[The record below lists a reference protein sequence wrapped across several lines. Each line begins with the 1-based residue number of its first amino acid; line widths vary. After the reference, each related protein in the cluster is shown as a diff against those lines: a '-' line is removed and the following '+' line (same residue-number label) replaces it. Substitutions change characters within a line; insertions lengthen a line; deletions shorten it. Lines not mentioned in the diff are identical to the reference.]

1 MLRQILEDYRK
12 QQFNKDKGD
21 AFERLV
27 CAWLKCDPQ
36 YQSIFSDVWLWK
48 DWPQRKE
55 QGYALP
61 DTGIDLVAK
70 FREGETYCAIQCKFY
85 DSPVAM
91 SDLGNF
97 FTLSGKGGFSQRI
110 IVATAPLT
118 KHAADA
124 LEGQTIPVSL
134 ITLEDMEEAPI
145 DWTAFS
151 LDKPDE
157 LKCSTVKKTPRPHQ
171 EEALEAVLKGFEA
184 HDRGKLIMACGT
196 GKTYTSLVIA
206 QKMVKPGGTV
216 LFLVPSISLLSQTLR
231 AWTADASI
239 PLRCFA
245 VCSDSKASRNEEDMR
260 ISEMAYPSTTN
271 PHKLAKAFEATQ
283 DNTALTVIFSTYQ
296 SIDVVHQAQAAAGF
310 TFDLIICDEAH
321 RTAGYTAKD
330 EDHSAFVK
338 VHDDSHIRGKK
349 RLYMT
354 ATPRI
359 YAEASKDRAKDLGTE
374 VFSMDDPQ
382 KFGPLFHRLRFDEAV
397 RRDLLS
403 DYKVLIIAVD
413 ERHVNLSLQSRIGDS
428 GDELNLDDAVKIV
441 GCWTGL
447 GKRLAEDDKADVAS
461 DPKPMRT
468 ALAFAGNIKHS
479 KLVAKEFSRIADE
492 LGGKVN
498 LPRLFAEHVDGT
510 MNVVERNQKLSW
522 LKANAASEE
531 NECRILTNAKCL
543 SEGVDV
549 PALDCAIFLNPRDSV
564 VDVVQSVGRVMR
576 KAPGKKYG
584 YVILPIGIAMGA
596 SPENALNN
604 NKKYRTVWQVLNALR
619 AHDDRLDN
627 QFAKIDLTG
636 KSNGVV
642 QIIGVGGDG
651 EDKQDRIPGEWLT
664 LPLVSQEFG
673 EWQDAIYGK
682 IVHKCGDRQYWETW
696 AKDIASIAERHQMR
710 IRTMLEHPT
719 DEQRDAFDTFIDG
732 LRRNLNPSIDRE
744 QAVEMLAQHVITKP
758 VFDALF
764 EGYAFTEHNPVSQSM
779 QGILDVLKGQALE
792 KDLDALEGFYAS
804 IRERVK
810 GVDDPTARQKLIVEL
825 YDKFFKAAFP
835 KMVERLGIV
844 YTPVEV
850 VDFIIRSADKALQ
863 EHFGCSLKDEG
874 IHILDPFT
882 GTGTFPVRMMES
894 GLIPP
899 DMLTLK
905 YRYELHANEIVLLAY
920 YIAAINIEEAYHRV
934 TGKPYQPFPGI
945 CLTDTF
951 QMNENDGKIDIGLPE
966 NAERVEE
973 QKRRDIRVIVGNPPY
988 SVGQNNANDN
998 NQNLKYPNLD
1008 ARIETTYVAHST
1020 ATNKNSLYD
1029 SYIRAFRWASDRIG
1043 NKGVLCFVTNGAW
1056 LDSNTADGFRH
1067 ELEKEFSAVY
1077 VFNLRGNQ
1085 RTSGELSR
1093 REGGKIFGSGSRT
1106 PVAITLLIKKP
1117 GHTGKAQIFYH
1128 DIGDYLTREEKLHKV
1143 ETFADY
1149 AALPWEQLHPNE
1161 YNDWINQRCGDFND
1175 FVPLNDGDVAIF
1187 CMRSG
1192 GLKTNRDAWCYNFSN
1207 ELLQQKI
1214 KGMIDFYNQQVSL
1227 YGEECRKSGKNAESI
1242 VDKLIDTNPYKIK
1255 WNRSLRNDLC
1265 KVKRADFIL
1274 SHVYK
1279 GIYRPY
1285 TKQMVYF
1292 DRQFNDMVYRQPSLF
1307 PTANHNNL
1315 VIQVTGIG
1323 INKDFS
1329 CLVVDSLPDVQTFAN
1344 GQCFPLYYYEKN
1356 EPKGK
1361 AVEQGSLIPQK
1372 SKPKQLG
1379 LPMPKPVTEEY
1390 TRKDAITDAALEHF
1404 QTHYE
1409 DDTIGKEDLFYYVY
1423 GILHSPVYRER
1434 YAADLKKMLPRVPL
1448 APDFWGF
1455 SKAGR
1460 ELAHWHLDYEQVEPW
1475 PVEEERKPQGD
1486 MDDFTYYHVEKMR
1499 FPKKGERG
1507 TIIYNGNITF
1517 KGIPLDAYDY
1527 VVNGKSALDWI
1538 MERYAIT
1545 IDKDS
1550 GIRNDPNDWCRE
1562 HNDPTYIYN
1571 LVKRIIRVS
1580 LETNRIVAGLPDIDG
1595 EGK

>member
-1 MLRQILEDYRK
+1 M
-12 QQFNKDKGD
+12 
-21 AFERLV
+21 
-27 CAWLKCDPQ
+27 
-36 YQSIFSDVWLWK
+36 
-48 DWPQRKE
+48 
-55 QGYALP
+55 
-61 DTGIDLVAK
+61 
-70 FREGETYCAIQCKFY
+70 
-85 DSPVAM
+85 
-91 SDLGNF
+91 
-97 FTLSGKGGFSQRI
+97 
-110 IVATAPLT
+110 
-118 KHAADA
+118 
-124 LEGQTIPVSL
+124 
-134 ITLEDMEEAPI
+134 
-145 DWTAFS
+145 
-151 LDKPDE
+151 
-157 LKCSTVKKTPRPHQ
+157 
-171 EEALEAVLKGFEA
+171 
-184 HDRGKLIMACGT
+184 
-196 GKTYTSLVIA
+196 
-206 QKMVKPGGTV
+206 
-216 LFLVPSISLLSQTLR
+216 
-231 AWTADASI
+231 
-239 PLRCFA
+239 
-245 VCSDSKASRNEEDMR
+245 
-260 ISEMAYPSTTN
+260 
-271 PHKLAKAFEATQ
+271 
-283 DNTALTVIFSTYQ
+283 
-296 SIDVVHQAQAAAGF
+296 
-310 TFDLIICDEAH
+310 
-321 RTAGYTAKD
+321 
-330 EDHSAFVK
+330 
-338 VHDDSHIRGKK
+338 
-349 RLYMT
+349 
-354 ATPRI
+354 
-359 YAEASKDRAKDLGTE
+359 
-374 VFSMDDPQ
+374 
-382 KFGPLFHRLRFDEAV
+382 
-397 RRDLLS
+397 
-403 DYKVLIIAVD
+403 
-413 ERHVNLSLQSRIGDS
+413 
-428 GDELNLDDAVKIV
+428 
-441 GCWTGL
+441 
-447 GKRLAEDDKADVAS
+447 
-461 DPKPMRT
+461 
-468 ALAFAGNIKHS
+468 
-479 KLVAKEFSRIADE
+479 VAKEFSRIADE
-492 LGGKVN
+492 LGEKVK

-522 LKANAASEE
+522 LKANATSEE

-642 QIIGVGGDG
+642 QVIGVGGDG
-651 EDKQDRIPGEWLT
+651 EEKKDRIPNEWLS
-664 LPLVSQEFG
+664 LPVASKEFG

-710 IRTMLEHPT
+710 IRTMLEQPT
-719 DEQRDAFDTFIDG
+719 DEQQTAFDTFIEG
-732 LRRNLNPSIDRE
+732 LRRNLNPSIGRE
-744 QAVEMLAQHVITKP
+744 QAIEMLAQHVITKP

-804 IRERVK
+804 IRERVN
-810 GVDDPTARQKLIVEL
+810 GVKDPTARQKLIVEL

-850 VDFIIRSADKALQ
+850 VDFIILSADKALQ

-874 IHILDPFT
+874 VHILDPFT

-951 QMNENDGKIDIGLPE
+951 QLNETDGKIDIGLPE
-966 NAERVEE
+966 NADRVEE

-1008 ARIETTYVAHST
+1008 KRIETTYAAYST

-1056 LDSNTADGFRH
+1056 LDSNTADGFRQM
-1067 ELEKEFSAVY
+1067 LEEEFTAVY

-1093 REGGKIFGSGSRT
+1093 KEGGKIFGSGSRT
-1106 PVAITLLIKKP
+1106 PVAITLLIKSGTQAEP
-1117 GHTGKAQIFYH
+1117 ARIFYH

-1149 AALPWEQLHPNE
+1149 VAMPWEQLHPNE
-1161 YNDWINQRCGDFND
+1161 HNDWINQRCGDFDD
-1175 FVPLNDGDVAIF
+1175 FAPLNDGDAAIF

-1227 YGEECRKSGKNAESI
+1227 YGEECRKSGKNAENIIESN
-1242 VDKLIDTNPYKIK
+1242 LHKIK
-1255 WNRSLRNDLC
+1255 WTDTIKDRLHKNKKSEYTIKNIC
-1265 KVKRADFIL
+1265 KAV
-1274 SHVYK
+1274 
-1279 GIYRPY
+1279 YRPFQ
-1285 TKQMVYF
+1285 KESVYF
-1292 DRQFNDMVYRQPSLF
+1292 DSFWNERVYRQPSLF
-1307 PTANHNNL
+1307 PTANHKNL

-1329 CLVVDSLPDVQTFAN
+1329 CLVANSLPDVQTFAN
-1344 GQCFPLYYYEKN
+1344 GQCFPLYHYEKN
-1356 EPKGK
+1356 EPQSS
-1361 AVEQGSLIPQK
+1361 EQGSLFKWGESKFGEAKWSGDIP
-1372 SKPKQLG
+1372 
-1379 LPMPKPVTEEY
+1379 TY
-1390 TRKDAITDAALEHF
+1390 TRKDAITDAGLAHF

-1423 GILHSPVYRER
+1423 GILHSPKYRKK

-1448 APDFWGF
+1448 APNFWAF

-1475 PVEEERKPQGD
+1475 PVEEERKPQGEL
-1486 MDDFTYYHVEKMR
+1486 DDFTYYHVDKMR
-1499 FPKKGERG
+1499 FPKKGEKG

-1517 KGIPLDAYDY
+1517 RGIPLEAYDY

-1545 IDKDS
+1545 TDKDS

-1580 LETNRIVAGLPDIDG
+1580 LETNRIVAGLPDF
-1595 EGK
+1595 EG

>member
-1 MLRQILEDYRK
+1 
-12 QQFNKDKGD
+12 
-21 AFERLV
+21 
-27 CAWLKCDPQ
+27 
-36 YQSIFSDVWLWK
+36 
-48 DWPQRKE
+48 
-55 QGYALP
+55 
-61 DTGIDLVAK
+61 
-70 FREGETYCAIQCKFY
+70 
-85 DSPVAM
+85 
-91 SDLGNF
+91 
-97 FTLSGKGGFSQRI
+97 
-110 IVATAPLT
+110 
-118 KHAADA
+118 
-124 LEGQTIPVSL
+124 
-134 ITLEDMEEAPI
+134 
-145 DWTAFS
+145 
-151 LDKPDE
+151 
-157 LKCSTVKKTPRPHQ
+157 
-171 EEALEAVLKGFEA
+171 
-184 HDRGKLIMACGT
+184 
-196 GKTYTSLVIA
+196 
-206 QKMVKPGGTV
+206 
-216 LFLVPSISLLSQTLR
+216 
-231 AWTADASI
+231 
-239 PLRCFA
+239 
-245 VCSDSKASRNEEDMR
+245 
-260 ISEMAYPSTTN
+260 
-271 PHKLAKAFEATQ
+271 
-283 DNTALTVIFSTYQ
+283 
-296 SIDVVHQAQAAAGF
+296 
-310 TFDLIICDEAH
+310 
-321 RTAGYTAKD
+321 
-330 EDHSAFVK
+330 
-338 VHDDSHIRGKK
+338 
-349 RLYMT
+349 
-354 ATPRI
+354 
-359 YAEASKDRAKDLGTE
+359 
-374 VFSMDDPQ
+374 
-382 KFGPLFHRLRFDEAV
+382 
-397 RRDLLS
+397 
-403 DYKVLIIAVD
+403 
-413 ERHVNLSLQSRIGDS
+413 
-428 GDELNLDDAVKIV
+428 
-441 GCWTGL
+441 
-447 GKRLAEDDKADVAS
+447 
-461 DPKPMRT
+461 
-468 ALAFAGNIKHS
+468 
-479 KLVAKEFSRIADE
+479 
-492 LGGKVN
+492 
-498 LPRLFAEHVDGT
+498 

-642 QIIGVGGDG
+642 EVIGVGDDG
-651 EDKQDRIPGEWLT
+651 EEKKDRIPNEWLF
-664 LPLVSQEFG
+664 LPMASKEFG

-710 IRTMLEHPT
+710 IRTMLERPT
-719 DEQRDAFDTFIDG
+719 YEQRAAFDTFLEG

-744 QAVEMLAQHVITKP
+744 QAIEMLAQHVITKP

-810 GVDDPTARQKLIVEL
+810 GVDEPAVRQKLILEL

-863 EHFGCSLKDEG
+863 EYFGCRLKDEG
-874 IHILDPFT
+874 VHILDPFT

-899 DMLTLK
+899 DMLPLK

-966 NAERVEE
+966 NADRVEE

-1008 ARIETTYVAHST
+1008 RRIAATYAAHST
-1020 ATNKNSLYD
+1020 ATLKNSLYD

-1043 NKGVLCFVTNGAW
+1043 NKGVICFVTNGYW
-1056 LDSNTADGFRH
+1056 LDGNSADGFRH
-1067 ELEKEFSAVY
+1067 VLEKEFSSVY
-1077 VFNLRGNQ
+1077 VFNLRGGI
-1085 RTSGELSR
+1085 RGKSGDTAK
-1093 REGGKIFGSGSRT
+1093 REGQNIFNIMT
-1106 PVAITLLIKKP
+1106 QVAITLLIKKP
-1117 GHTGKAQIFYH
+1117 EHAGKAQIFYH

-1143 ETFADY
+1143 KTFADY
-1149 AALPWEQLHPNE
+1149 AVMPWEQLYPNE
-1161 YNDWINQRCGDFND
+1161 HNDWINQRCGDFDD
-1175 FVPLNDGDVAIF
+1175 FVPLNDGDNALF
-1187 CMRSG
+1187 CMRSR
-1192 GLKTNRDAWCYNFSN
+1192 GLATSRDAWCYNFSN
-1207 ELLQQKI
+1207 EQLKHNI
-1214 KGMIDFYNQQVSL
+1214 KASIDFYNS
-1227 YGEECRKSGKNAESI
+1227 E
-1242 VDKLIDTNPYKIK
+1242 VDRFQKIK
-1255 WNRSLRNDLC
+1255 QKNNEISAIDVISLDKTKFSWDRQQKQDIEKYKKYTFSMLDVRN
-1265 KVKRADFIL
+1265 
-1274 SHVYK
+1274 SS
-1279 GIYRPY
+1279 YRPFVME
-1285 TKQMVYF
+1285 KVYF
-1292 DRQFNDMVYRQPSLF
+1292 NRQLNNCVYRQPSLF
-1307 PTANHNNL
+1307 PTATHNNL
-1315 VIQVTGIG
+1315 AIVVPGIG
-1323 INKDFS
+1323 GRKGFNCI
-1329 CLVVDSLPDVQTFAN
+1329 LVNVLPDLYMQDG
-1344 GQCFPLYYYEKN
+1344 GQCFPLYHYEKN
-1356 EPKGK
+1356 EPKSS
-1361 AVEQGSLIPQK
+1361 EQGSLFK
-1372 SKPKQLG
+1372 WGESKWGEATWSLR
-1379 LPMPKPVTEEY
+1379 ESY
-1390 TRKDAITDAALEHF
+1390 TRKDAITDAGLAHF
-1404 QTHYE
+1404 QTYYE

-1423 GILHSPVYRER
+1423 GILHSPKYREK

-1448 APDFWGF
+1448 APDFWAF

-1475 PVEEERKPQGD
+1475 PVEEERKPQGEL
-1486 MDDFTYYHVEKMR
+1486 DDFTYYHVEKMR
-1499 FPKKGERG
+1499 FPKKGEKG

-1517 KGIPLDAYDY
+1517 RGIPLDAYDY

-1545 IDKDS
+1545 VDKDS

-1580 LETNRIVAGLPDIDG
+1580 LETNRIVAGLPDF
-1595 EGK
+1595 EG

>member
-1 MLRQILEDYRK
+1 
-12 QQFNKDKGD
+12 
-21 AFERLV
+21 
-27 CAWLKCDPQ
+27 
-36 YQSIFSDVWLWK
+36 
-48 DWPQRKE
+48 
-55 QGYALP
+55 
-61 DTGIDLVAK
+61 
-70 FREGETYCAIQCKFY
+70 
-85 DSPVAM
+85 
-91 SDLGNF
+91 
-97 FTLSGKGGFSQRI
+97 
-110 IVATAPLT
+110 
-118 KHAADA
+118 
-124 LEGQTIPVSL
+124 
-134 ITLEDMEEAPI
+134 
-145 DWTAFS
+145 
-151 LDKPDE
+151 
-157 LKCSTVKKTPRPHQ
+157 
-171 EEALEAVLKGFEA
+171 
-184 HDRGKLIMACGT
+184 
-196 GKTYTSLVIA
+196 
-206 QKMVKPGGTV
+206 
-216 LFLVPSISLLSQTLR
+216 
-231 AWTADASI
+231 
-239 PLRCFA
+239 
-245 VCSDSKASRNEEDMR
+245 
-260 ISEMAYPSTTN
+260 
-271 PHKLAKAFEATQ
+271 
-283 DNTALTVIFSTYQ
+283 
-296 SIDVVHQAQAAAGF
+296 
-310 TFDLIICDEAH
+310 
-321 RTAGYTAKD
+321 
-330 EDHSAFVK
+330 
-338 VHDDSHIRGKK
+338 
-349 RLYMT
+349 
-354 ATPRI
+354 
-359 YAEASKDRAKDLGTE
+359 
-374 VFSMDDPQ
+374 
-382 KFGPLFHRLRFDEAV
+382 
-397 RRDLLS
+397 
-403 DYKVLIIAVD
+403 
-413 ERHVNLSLQSRIGDS
+413 
-428 GDELNLDDAVKIV
+428 
-441 GCWTGL
+441 
-447 GKRLAEDDKADVAS
+447 
-461 DPKPMRT
+461 
-468 ALAFAGNIKHS
+468 
-479 KLVAKEFSRIADE
+479 
-492 LGGKVN
+492 
-498 LPRLFAEHVDGT
+498 
-510 MNVVERNQKLSW
+510 
-522 LKANAASEE
+522 
-531 NECRILTNAKCL
+531 
-543 SEGVDV
+543 
-549 PALDCAIFLNPRDSV
+549 
-564 VDVVQSVGRVMR
+564 
-576 KAPGKKYG
+576 
-584 YVILPIGIAMGA
+584 
-596 SPENALNN
+596 
-604 NKKYRTVWQVLNALR
+604 
-619 AHDDRLDN
+619 
-627 QFAKIDLTG
+627 
-636 KSNGVV
+636 
-642 QIIGVGGDG
+642 
-651 EDKQDRIPGEWLT
+651 
-664 LPLVSQEFG
+664 
-673 EWQDAIYGK
+673 
-682 IVHKCGDRQYWETW
+682 
-696 AKDIASIAERHQMR
+696 MR

-719 DEQRDAFDTFIDG
+719 DEQRAAFDTFIDG

-899 DMLTLK
+899 DMLPLK

-966 NAERVEE
+966 NADRVEE

-1008 ARIETTYVAHST
+1008 RRIAATYAAHST
-1020 ATNKNSLYD
+1020 ATLKNSLYD

-1143 ETFADY
+1143 KTFADY
-1149 AALPWEQLHPNE
+1149 AVMPWEQLHPNE
-1161 YNDWINQRCGDFND
+1161 HNDWINQRCGDFDD
-1175 FVPLNDGDVAIF
+1175 FVPLNDGDTAIF

-1207 ELLQQKI
+1207 EQLKHNI
-1214 KGMIDFYNQQVSL
+1214 KVSIDFYNS
-1227 YGEECRKSGKNAESI
+1227 E
-1242 VDKLIDTNPYKIK
+1242 VDRLQKIK
-1255 WNRSLRNDLC
+1255 QQNNEISVTDIISFDKTKFSW
-1265 KVKRADFIL
+1265 DFQQKQDIQKYKKYNFAYD
-1274 SHVYK
+1274 SVYNST
-1279 GIYRPY
+1279 YRPFV
-1285 TKQMVYF
+1285 KEISYF
-1292 DRQFNDMVYRQPSLF
+1292 NRQLNNRVYRQPSLF

-1315 VIQVTGIG
+1315 VIQVTGTG
-1323 INKDFS
+1323 SSKDFS
-1329 CLVVDSLPDVQTFAN
+1329 CLISNTLPDLEVISK
-1344 GQCFPLYYYEKN
+1344 GQCFPLYHYEKS

-1379 LPMPKPVTEEY
+1379 LPLPKTVTEEY
-1390 TRKDAITDAALEHF
+1390 TCKDAITDAGLEHF
-1404 QTHYE
+1404 QTYYE
-1409 DDTIGKEDLFYYVY
+1409 DDKISKEDLFYYAY
-1423 GILHSPVYRER
+1423 GILHSPKYREK

-1448 APDFWGF
+1448 APDFWAF

-1580 LETNRIVAGLPDIDG
+1580 LETNRIVAGLPGID
-1595 EGK
+1595 

>member
-157 LKCSTVKKTPRPHQ
+157 LKCSTVKKTPRLHQ

-231 AWTADASI
+231 AWTADASV

-664 LPLVSQEFG
+664 LPLASQEFR

-744 QAVEMLAQHVITKP
+744 QAVEMLAQHVITRP

-810 GVDDPTARQKLIVEL
+810 GVNDPTARQKLIVEL

-874 IHILDPFT
+874 VHILDPFT

-899 DMLTLK
+899 DMLPLK

-966 NAERVEE
+966 NADRVEE
-973 QKRRDIRVIVGNPPY
+973 QKRRDITVIVGNPPY

-998 NQNLKYPNLD
+998 NQNLKYPKLD
-1008 ARIETTYVAHST
+1008 KCIEATYVSHST
-1020 ATNKNSLYD
+1020 AISSRTNYD

-1043 NKGVLCFVTNGAW
+1043 KKGIICFVTNGYW
-1056 LDSNTADGFRH
+1056 LDGNSADGFRYV
-1067 ELEKEFSAVY
+1067 LEEEFSSVY
-1077 VFNLRGNQ
+1077 VFNLRGGI
-1085 RTSGELSR
+1085 RGKSGDTAKK
-1093 REGGKIFGSGSRT
+1093 EGQNIFNIMT
-1106 PVAITLLIKKP
+1106 QVAITLLIKKP

-1128 DIGDYLTREEKLHKV
+1128 DIGHYLTREEKLHKV
-1143 ETFADY
+1143 ETFVDY
-1149 AALPWEQLHPNE
+1149 SSIPWEQLYPNE
-1161 YNDWINQRCGDFND
+1161 HNDWINQRCGDFD
-1175 FVPLNDGDVAIF
+1175 EFVPLNDGDNALL
-1187 CMRSG
+1187 CMRSLG
-1192 GLKTNRDAWCYNFSN
+1192 IATGRDSWCYNFSKQH
-1207 ELLQQKI
+1207 LQQKM
-1214 KGMIDFYNQQVSL
+1214 KGTIDFYNQQVDL
-1227 YGEECRKSGKNAESI
+1227 HGKECKNAGKNAENI
-1242 VDKLIDTNPYKIK
+1242 IDKLIDTNPKNIK
-1255 WNRSLRNDLC
+1255 WNRNLRNDLC
-1265 KVKRADFIL
+1265 KLKKIVFIDNNIYTG
-1274 SHVYK
+1274 S
-1279 GIYRPY
+1279 YRPY
-1285 TKQMVYF
+1285 QKQWVYF
-1292 DRQFNDMVYRQPSLF
+1292 DRQFNAMVYRQPLLF
-1307 PTANHNNL
+1307 PTANHKNL
-1315 VIQVTGIG
+1315 AIVVPGVG
-1323 INKDFS
+1323 GRKDFNTFI
-1329 CLVVDSLPDVQTFAN
+1329 VNKLPDLEILEK
-1344 GQCFPLYYYEKN
+1344 GQCFPLYHYEKN

-1361 AVEQGSLIPQK
+1361 TVEQGSLIPQK

-1379 LPMPKPVTEEY
+1379 LPLPKTVTEEY
-1390 TRKDAITDAALEHF
+1390 TRKDAITDAGLEHF

-1409 DDTIGKEDLFYYVY
+1409 DNRITKEDLFYYVY

-1448 APDFWGF
+1448 APDFWAF
-1455 SKAGR
+1455 STAGR

-1517 KGIPLDAYDY
+1517 KGIPLEAYDY
-1527 VVNGKSALDWI
+1527 VVNGKSALNWI

-1545 IDKDS
+1545 TDKDS

-1580 LETNRIVAGLPDIDG
+1580 METNRIVAELPGID
-1595 EGK
+1595 